1 MVSIRHKGQRG
12 EREAADLIQ
21 GWVNEVMTAADRQPV
36 ELKRNLM
43 QSKEGGYDLVGI
55 SWLALEVKRHETL
68 SVNTWWKQ
76 TLRQTKDDQ
85 IPMLMYR
92 QNRVPWRFRV
102 KVRTA
107 HYGLITSGVHEVV
120 ADFDLDNMKRW
131 LQAEAWYRVQENS

>member
-21 GWVNEVMTAADRQPV
+21 GWVNEVMTVAGRQPV

-107 HYGLITSGVHEVV
+107 HYGLIASGVHDVV

-131 LQAEAWYRVQENS
+131 LQAETWYRTQENS